1 MVNETVKWIVLILQ
15 NNNKVGDDFDIEEI
29 QRLMQDNKMTLSPDE
44 LKKQEEILN

>member
-1 MVNETVKWIVLILQ
+1 MVMQVDAFLQ
-15 NNNKVGDDFDIEEI
+15 NNNKVGDDLDIEEM